1 MLKPK
6 NLRSNKGYL
15 LLEAV
20 ASIAVIAIGLAVIL
34 RSFTSS
40 LRASKISQEYF
51 IATSLL
57 NDNICDLEGKIK
69 IKKGQEE
76 LVELYVKEKEGPEDR
91 YSLDI
96 NPAEIDG
103 VDSLAKVNAV
113 ISWDNGNR
121 KEKIEAGTFLRYKKG
136 AP

>member
-76 LVELYVKEKEGPEDR
+76 LVELYVKEKEGPEGKYD
-91 YSLDI
+91 LDI
-96 NPAEIDG
+96 NPEISD
-103 VDSLAKVNAV
+103 VASLAKVNAV

-121 KEKIEAGTFLRYKKG
+121 KEKIEAVTFLRYKKG